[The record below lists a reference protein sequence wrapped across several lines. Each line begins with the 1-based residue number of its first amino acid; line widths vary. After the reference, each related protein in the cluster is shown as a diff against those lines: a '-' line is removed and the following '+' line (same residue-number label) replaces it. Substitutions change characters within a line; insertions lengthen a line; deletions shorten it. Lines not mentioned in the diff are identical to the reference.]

1 MKKVEQILE
10 KNGTPQ
16 MLCPAHELFN
26 GAFVEVIGKL
36 GQVSTR
42 LGEIAHELKALSQSQ
57 NDTRKDLLPA
67 ATNRDYIHKDIAR
80 PLFIALVVIDMLMVI
95 WFTGL
100 QPYVSTNGIGIKHY
114 QKDVENVRP

>member
-10 KNGTPQ
+10 KNGTSQ
-16 MLCPAHELFN
+16 MYCPAHELFN

-36 GQVSTR
+36 GQVSAK
-42 LGEIAHELKALSQSQ
+42 LGDVVHELKILSQSQ

-100 QPYVSTNGIGIKHY
+100 QPYISANGIGIRQH
-114 QKDVENVRP
+114 QKDTENVRP